1 MFASLYRK
9 LFAFRAPSYLLTAP
23 LSRKSLFDSL
33 LFARFQVEGMLLDLF
48 NDVLLLDLSLEA
60 AESILN
66 RFALLYSHF
75 SHALHTPNLFKDIVH
90 DYRVRA

>member
-1 MFASLYRK
+1 
-9 LFAFRAPSYLLTAP
+9 
-23 LSRKSLFDSL
+23 
-33 LFARFQVEGMLLDLF
+33 MLLDLF
-48 NDVLLLDLSLEA
+48 NDVLSLDLPLEA

-90 DYRVRA
+90 NYRVRA